1 VKWLLDTN
9 VLSESIRPDPDRKVL
24 AWIAAHPAEELAI
37 SLITVAELRA
47 GVAALGEI
55 RRQRSFDEWLRAY
68 VVPNFGERTLPLT
81 LEILVDWIQLSR
93 QLNARGR
100 PKAAAD
106 LLIASTAR
114 IHALTLVTRNLR
126 DFADTGVVVYDPWTG
141 NTRVMDPPDA
151 R

>member
-9 VLSESIRPDPDRKVL
+9 VLSESVRPDPDERVL
-24 AWIAAHPAEELAI
+24 AWIAAQSLVELAI

-47 GVAALGEI
+47 GIAASGNI
-55 RRQRSFDEWLRAY
+55 NRQKSFEAWMSAHIVPSFD
-68 VVPNFGERTLPLT
+68 ERTLPIT
-81 LEILVDWIQLSR
+81 LEILVDWIALSR
-93 QLNARGR
+93 QLSARGR

-114 IHALTLVTRNLR
+114 IHGLTVVTRNTR
-126 DFADTGVVVYDPWTG
+126 DFANTGIVVYDPWTG
-141 NTRVMDPPDA
+141 KTQAMDAPDA

>member
-9 VLSESIRPDPDRKVL
+9 VLSESIRTQPDRKVL
-24 AWIAAHPAEELAI
+24 AWIAAHPGEDLAI

-47 GVAALGEI
+47 GSAALGEI
-55 RRQRSFDEWLRAY
+55 SRQRSFEAWLRAY
-68 VVPNFGERTLPLT
+68 VIPIFGERTLPVT

-93 QLNARGR
+93 RLNAQGR

-114 IHALTLVTRNLR
+114 IYDLTLVTRNLR
-126 DFADTGVVVYDPWTG
+126 DFANTGVVVYDPWTG

>member
-1 VKWLLDTN
+1 MKWLLDTN
-9 VLSESIRPDPDRKVL
+9 VLSESIRPDPNRKVL
-24 AWIAAHPAEELAI
+24 AWIAAHPGEELAI
-37 SLITVAELRA
+37 SLMTVAELRA
-47 GVAALGEI
+47 GVAALGGAS
-55 RRQRSFDEWLRAY
+55 RQRSFDAWLRAY
-68 VVPNFGERTLPLT
+68 VVPNFGERTLPVT

-114 IHALTLVTRNLR
+114 THDLTLVTRNFR

-141 NTRVMDPPDA
+141 NTRVMDPA
-151 R
+151 

>member
-9 VLSESIRPDPDRKVL
+9 VLSESIRPNPDRKVL
-24 AWIAAHPAEELAI
+24 AWIAAHAGEELAI

-55 RRQRSFDEWLRAY
+55 SRQRSFDAWLSAH
-68 VVPNFGERTLPLT
+68 VIPTFGERTLPLT
-81 LEILVDWIQLSR
+81 LEILVDWIELSHR
-93 QLNARGR
+93 LNARGR

-114 IHALTLVTRNLR
+114 IHDLTLVTRNLR

>member
-1 VKWLLDTN
+1 MKWLLDTN
-9 VLSESIRPDPDRKVL
+9 VLSESVRSDPNRNVL

-55 RRQRSFDEWLRAY
+55 SRQRSFDAWMSAY
-68 VVPNFGERTLPLT
+68 VVPNFGERTLPIT
-81 LEILVDWIQLSR
+81 LEILVDWISLSR
-93 QLNARGR
+93 QLNARGK

-106 LLIASTAR
+106 LLIAATAR
-114 IHALTLVTRNLR
+114 VHDLTIVTRNIR
-126 DFADTGVVVYDPWTG
+126 DFADTGVIVYEPWSGKTH
-141 NTRVMDPPDA
+141 VMEVPDA

>member
-9 VLSESIRPDPDRKVL
+9 VLSESIRPNPDRKVL
-24 AWIAAHPAEELAI
+24 AWITAHSREELAI

-55 RRQRSFDEWLRAY
+55 RRQRSFNAWLSAY
-68 VVPNFGERTLPLT
+68 VIPNFGERTLPLT
-81 LEILVDWIQLSR
+81 LEILVDWIELSR
-93 QLNARGR
+93 RLNARAR

-106 LLIASTAR
+106 LLLASTAR
-114 IHALTLVTRNLR
+114 IHDLTLVTRNFR

-141 NTRVMDPPDA
+141 NTRVMEPPDA

>member
-1 VKWLLDTN
+1 MKWLLDTN
-9 VLSESIRPDPDRKVL
+9 VLSENIRLDPDRKVL
-24 AWIAAHPAEELAI
+24 AWIAAHQGGELAI

-55 RRQRSFDEWLRAY
+55 SRQRSLEAWLSAH
-68 VVPNFGERTLPLT
+68 VIPSFAERTLPLT
-81 LEILVDWIQLSR
+81 LEILVDWIELSR
-93 QLNARGR
+93 RLNARGR

-114 IHALTLVTRNLR
+114 VHDLTLVTRNLR
-126 DFADTGVVVYDPWTG
+126 DFANTGVVVYDPWTE

>member
-9 VLSESIRPDPDRKVL
+9 VLSESIRTQPDRKVL
-24 AWIAAHPAEELAI
+24 AWIAAHPGEDLAI

-47 GVAALGEI
+47 GIAALGEI
-55 RRQRSFDEWLRAY
+55 SRQRSFEAWLRAY
-68 VVPNFGERTLPLT
+68 VIPIFGERTLPVT

-93 QLNARGR
+93 RLNAQGR

-114 IHALTLVTRNLR
+114 IYDLTLVTRNLR
-126 DFADTGVVVYDPWTG
+126 DFANTGVVVYDPWTG

>member
-24 AWIAAHPAEELAI
+24 AWIAAHPGEELAI
-37 SLITVAELRA
+37 SLITIAELRA
-47 GVAALGEI
+47 GVAALGDI
-55 RRQRSFDEWLRAY
+55 SRQKSFDAWLEAY
-68 VVPNFGERTLPLT
+68 VVPHFGERTLPVT
-81 LEILVDWIQLSR
+81 LEILVDWIELSR
-93 QLNARGR
+93 LLNARGR
-100 PKAAAD
+100 SKAAAD

-114 IHALTLVTRNLR
+114 IHDLTLVTRNLR